1 MIKNLILFTLFAG
14 TGIFAQNNLVE
25 NGDFKQKSK
34 HWYVS
39 KKDVGQFIF
48 VPADKPDAP
57 YLKITGADKPDG
69 YARISNHLK
78 LSADNSLKPGD
89 SVTIKAKIK
98 CEKLSGKFQIMLR
111 QANAKGKS
119 LNYTGI
125 TLRKRYKCNWKEFSA
140 KAKILNNTARIYVYI
155 ISRYLSKQ
163 DTVYVKDITLEK

>member
-1 MIKNLILFTLFAG
+1 MIKKIILFALFAG
-14 TGIFAQNNLVE
+14 TGVFAQNNLVE
-25 NGDFKQKSK
+25 NGDFKQESK

-48 VPADKPDAP
+48 VPADKPEGP
-57 YLKITGADKPDG
+57 YLKVTGADKPDG
-69 YARISNHLK
+69 YARISNQLK

-111 QANAKGKS
+111 QADAKGKS

-140 KAKILNNTARIYVYI
+140 KAKILKNTARIYVFI
-155 ISRYLSKQ
+155 ISRYLSNQ
-163 DTVYVKDITLEK
+163 DAVYVKDIGLEK